1 MSSHQAL
8 FTRYSSSIA
17 VGVALAAGALVAIPA
32 YAHTRHLDSSTVT
45 STPIKHVVIIFQE
58 NVSFDHYFGTYPK
71 ALNPSGEPRFVA
83 LPHTPSINGFN
94 ETLLLHNPNSA
105 NPQRLSRSEALT
117 CDQNHHYGAEQLA
130 VNGGLMNK
138 FVENTNRE
146 SCSPPDISKP
156 NLVMDYYD
164 GNTVTALWNYAQHF
178 AMSDNSFSTT
188 FGPSTPGAL
197 NLISGQTHGA
207 ISTAEPATDT
217 YGVVSVDAKGVG
229 TVINDP
235 NPTFD
240 DCSSSKYPTVS
251 MTDNKNIG
259 NLLNAK
265 GITWGWFQGGF
276 KPTAVI
282 NGKAICGQKQVNIGG
297 ATITSYSPH
306 HAAFQYYKSTSNPHH
321 LPPGSVAK
329 IGYND
334 QANHQYDLSNFWS
347 AIDAHNLPAVSFLK
361 AAKAEDG
368 HAGYS
373 DPLDEQQFIVK
384 TINRLQQTPYWH
396 NTAVIIAYDDSDGW
410 YDHAMPPIINH
421 SSDPENYTITNGS
434 CGEMT
439 ANASYM
445 DRCGYGPR
453 QPLLII
459 SPWAKVNYVDHSIT
473 DQTSILRFIE
483 DNWKLGRIGDDS
495 FDAKAGSLENM
506 FDFSAHRGK
515 ARRLFLDPKRGTN
528 ISHRIH
534 DGSAFDAENGL
545 AENLTD

>member
-1 MSSHQAL
+1 MFRNQA
-8 FTRYSSSIA
+8 FMARHVSPIA
-17 VGVALAAGALVAIPA
+17 LGVTLAAAGALAAMPT
-32 YAHTRHLDSSTVT
+32 YAHTRHSEGSTIT
-45 STPIKHVVIIFQE
+45 STPIKHVIVIFQE

-71 ALNPSGEPRFVA
+71 ALNPAGEPRFIA
-83 LPHTPSINGFN
+83 RSHTPSVNGFT

-105 NPQRLSRSEALT
+105 NPQRLTRSEALT
-117 CDQNHHYGAEQLA
+117 CDQDHHYGAEQLA
-130 VNGGLMNK
+130 VNGGLMDK

-146 SCSPPDISKP
+146 SCAPPDISKP

-164 GNTVTALWNYAQHF
+164 GNTVTALWNYAQNF

-197 NLISGQTHGA
+197 NLVSGQTHGA
-207 ISTAEPATDT
+207 ISTEPATDT
-217 YGVVSVDAKGVG
+217 YGAVSVDANGVG

-251 MTDNKNIG
+251 MTNNKNVG

-265 GITWGWFQGGF
+265 GVTWGWFQGGF
-276 KPTAVI
+276 KPTAMV
-282 NGKAICGQKQVNIGG
+282 NGKAVCGQKQVNVGG
-297 ATITSYSPH
+297 AMITSYSPH

-321 LPPGSVAK
+321 LPPTSVAK

-334 QANHQYDLSNFWS
+334 QANHQYDLTDFW
-347 AIDAHNLPAVSFLK
+347 AAVNAHNLPAVSFLK
-361 AAKAEDG
+361 ASKAQDG
-368 HAGYS
+368 HAAYS

-384 TINRLQQTPYWH
+384 TINRLERTPYWR

-410 YDHAMPPIINH
+410 YDHVMPPIINH
-421 SSDPENYTITNGS
+421 SSDPVNDMLTNGS
-434 CGEMT
+434 CGDMSGT
-439 ANASYM
+439 GAYM

-453 QPLLII
+453 QPLLVI
-459 SPWAKVNYVDHSIT
+459 SPWAKVNYVDHGIT

-495 FDAKAGSLENM
+495 FDAKAGSLDNM
-506 FDFSAHRGK
+506 FDFRGHHGK
-515 ARRLFLDPKRGTN
+515 AHRLFLNPKQGTN
-528 ISHRIH
+528 ISRRDRDDDSFDTGMGF
-534 DGSAFDAENGL
+534 DGK
-545 AENLTD
+545 

>member
-1 MSSHQAL
+1 MVRHVSPIAL
-8 FTRYSSSIA
+8 
-17 VGVALAAGALVAIPA
+17 GVTLAAAGALAAMPT
-32 YAHTRHLDSSTVT
+32 YAHTRHSEGSTIT
-45 STPIKHVVIIFQE
+45 STPIKHVIVIFQE

-71 ALNPSGEPRFVA
+71 ALNPAGEPRFIA
-83 LPHTPSINGFN
+83 RPHTPSVNGFT

-105 NPQRLSRSEALT
+105 NPQRLTRSEALT
-117 CDQNHHYGAEQLA
+117 CDQDHHYGAEQLA
-130 VNGGLMNK
+130 VDGGLMDK

-146 SCSPPDISKP
+146 SCAPPDISKP

-164 GNTVTALWNYAQHF
+164 GNTVTALWNYAQNF

-197 NLISGQTHGA
+197 NLVSGQTHGA
-207 ISTAEPATDT
+207 ISTEPATDT
-217 YGVVSVDAKGVG
+217 YGAVSVDANGVG

-251 MTDNKNIG
+251 MTNNKNVG

-265 GITWGWFQGGF
+265 GVTWGWFQGGF
-276 KPTAVI
+276 KPTAMV
-282 NGKAICGQKQVNIGG
+282 NGKAVCGQKQVNVGG
-297 ATITSYSPH
+297 AMITSYSPH

-321 LPPGSVAK
+321 LPPTSVAK

-334 QANHQYDLSNFWS
+334 QANHLYDLSEFW
-347 AIDAHNLPAVSFLK
+347 AAVDAHNMPAVSFLK
-361 AAKAEDG
+361 GSKVQDG

-373 DPLDEQQFIVK
+373 DPLDEQKFIVD
-384 TINRLQQTPYWH
+384 TINRLQKTPYWR

-410 YDHAMPPIINH
+410 YDHVMPPIINH
-421 SSDPENYTITNGS
+421 SSDPVNDMLTNGS
-434 CGEMT
+434 CGDMSGT
-439 ANASYM
+439 GAYM

-453 QPLLII
+453 QPLLVI
-459 SPWAKVNYVDHSIT
+459 SPWAKVNYVDHGIT

-495 FDAKAGSLENM
+495 FDAKAGSLDNM
-506 FDFSAHRGK
+506 FDFRGHHGK
-515 ARRLFLDPKRGTN
+515 AHRLFLDPKQGTN
-528 ISHRIH
+528 ISRR
-534 DGSAFDAENGL
+534 DRDDDSFNTGMGFDRK
-545 AENLTD
+545 